1 MQNKTRIFN
10 LSNCYY
16 TGGTGLLM
24 SLRERLCRFV
34 SFILIVLEKKIV
46 IVIY

>member
-1 MQNKTRIFN
+1 MQNKTRILK

-16 TGGTGLLM
+16 TGSTGLLM
-24 SLRERLCRFV
+24 NLRERLRRFV
-34 SFILIVLEKKIV
+34 SFVLIILEKKIV

>member
-1 MQNKTRIFN
+1 MPNKTRILK

-16 TGGTGLLM
+16 TGSTGLLM
-24 SLRERLCRFV
+24 SLRERLRRFV
-34 SFILIVLEKKIV
+34 SFVLIILEKKIV